1 MPGDWN
7 FNIHHFMEIKLS
19 NSGDITPN
27 PNGVEL
33 LIAPGATRGL
43 AIKTTHATPEGLNEI
58 TQGRSPVFCTTD
70 IWQYPKD
77 L

>member
-1 MPGDWN
+1 
-7 FNIHHFMEIKLS
+7 MEIKLS

-58 TQGRSPVFCTTD
+58 TQGRSPVF
-70 IWQYPKD
+70 I
-77 L
+77 